1 MEVIKHEN
9 GKGKCE
15 CDMEQLTNSHKYD
28 DIIGLP
34 HPVSVKHPQMA
45 HEDRA
50 AQFSPF
56 AALTGYDA
64 AISETQRL
72 TERRR
77 ELDENKKA
85 ELDEKMADLV
95 RQLDAHPVVRI
106 TYFKE
111 DDKKDG
117 GAYITTEGIVK
128 KMKHYERI
136 LQMEDGEQIPISDV
150 VEIENLKDQEA

>member
-1 MEVIKHEN
+1 
-9 GKGKCE
+9 
-15 CDMEQLTNSHKYD
+15 MEQLSNSHKYD

-34 HPVSVKHPQMA
+34 HPVSVKHPRMA
-45 HEDRA
+45 REDRA

-72 TERRR
+72 TEKRR

-85 ELDEKMADLV
+85 ELDAKMADLV
-95 RQLDAHPVVRI
+95 RQLDEHPTVRI

-111 DDKKDG
+111 DDWKDG
-117 GAYITTEGIVK
+117 GAYITAEGIVRK
-128 KMKHYERI
+128 WKPYEKV
-136 LQMEDGEQIPISDV
+136 LQMEDGEQIPIADV
-150 VEIENLKDQEA
+150 IEIENRKYQEE